1 MNVKLAKLV
10 LQTLAVMHIIVGLAL
25 PWLVDLPQFAF
36 YNRHLL
42 AAFNTDV
49 SEALALGKFMVGL
62 LGPTIASWGVLFLFV
77 VTVSFQTRSKTGWYI
92 MLIAITGWTLSDMY
106 LSFVAGVY
114 LNLVID
120 LIVSGLLL
128 TPLLKTRRWFFPHLV
143 NTEHGQAI

>member
-1 MNVKLAKLV
+1 MNVKLAKLL
-10 LQTLAVMHIIVGLAL
+10 LQMLAVLHIIVGLAL
-25 PWLVDLPQFAF
+25 PWLVELPQFAF

-42 AAFNTDV
+42 AAFNTD
-49 SEALALGKFMVGL
+49 SIEALALGKFMTGI
-62 LGPTIASWGVLFLFV
+62 LGPTVASWGVLFLFV

-92 MLIAITGWTLSDMY
+92 MFIAITGWTLCDMY

-128 TPLLKTRRWFFPHLV
+128 TPLLKTRRWFFPRLV
-143 NTEHGQAI
+143 NPEQQQAV